1 MWTGIK
7 RKLVYWVFTSH
18 TKNQFC
24 RSHMRV
30 NHDLRLHHSTGRY
43 PTLVRLHVAVTRSCM
58 NFSFQLLD
66 IMAENQTYGIGY
78 GDNRL
83 KCSYKPC
90 GEIISSNIIMG
101 RKVSAVGPVNLNS
114 GFHVFSDLNKHQCA
128 ANIQNYVISFHP
140 VRLTDIKIC
149 STNRVFTN

>member
-1 MWTGIK
+1 MYIGFSQATLK
-7 RKLVYWVFTSH
+7 TNFAAPT
-18 TKNQFC
+18 C
-24 RSHMRV
+24 EV
-30 NHDLRLHHSTGRY
+30 NHDPRLHQSLG
-43 PTLVRLHVAVTRSCM
+43 LHVVVTRSCI
-58 NFSFQLLD
+58 FFLSTFISD

-90 GEIISSNIIMG
+90 GEITTSNIIMG

-114 GFHVFSDLNKHQCA
+114 GFYVFSDLNKHQCA